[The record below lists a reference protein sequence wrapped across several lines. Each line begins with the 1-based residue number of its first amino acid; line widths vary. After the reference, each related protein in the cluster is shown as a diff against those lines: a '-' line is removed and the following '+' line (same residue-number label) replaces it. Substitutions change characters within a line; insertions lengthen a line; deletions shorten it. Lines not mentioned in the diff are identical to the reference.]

1 MASRDEF
8 ERAIDAYGKACR
20 IAGEVSWGAAPSTKP
35 FRAALLA
42 MWPEPLTCEEEESLG
57 CPDCVPAY
65 YCPTHSPAKERD
77 DELDR

>member
-8 ERAIDAYGKACR
+8 EAAADRYARAYKSSMDNPANQPAMLDA
-20 IAGEVSWGAAPSTKP
+20 
-35 FRAALLA
+35 RAALLA
-42 MWPEPLTCEEEESLG
+42 MWPEPLTCEEDESLG